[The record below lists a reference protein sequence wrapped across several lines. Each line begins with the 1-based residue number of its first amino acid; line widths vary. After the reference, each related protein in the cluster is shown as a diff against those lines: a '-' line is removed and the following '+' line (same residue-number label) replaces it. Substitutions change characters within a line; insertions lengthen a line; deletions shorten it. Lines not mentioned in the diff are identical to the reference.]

1 MGRLRYWR
9 RRWSVDHAPL
19 LQSIYRFLEG
29 WLVRLDPLWRRLG
42 YSRLEMPFALTEKV
56 VKGVLFDCQ
65 MCGQCALS
73 QTGMSCPM
81 NCPKSLR
88 YGPCGGVRA
97 DGRCEV
103 KPDMPCVWVEAW
115 RGKQLLGD
123 NDQEGRRLCVE
134 LMQQL
139 AEIPGVAGVHIM
151 AYRQESAVSALV
163 KASGVLGDRVPWYPG
178 RDAP

>member
-123 NDQEGRRLCVE
+123 NDQALLPDVPVDFRLRGKSSWLREV
-134 LMQQL
+134 QL
-139 AEIPGVAGVHIM
+139 
-151 AYRQESAVSALV
+151 RV
-163 KASGVLGDRVPWYPG
+163 KAQAEADKRVERSP
-178 RDAP
+178 